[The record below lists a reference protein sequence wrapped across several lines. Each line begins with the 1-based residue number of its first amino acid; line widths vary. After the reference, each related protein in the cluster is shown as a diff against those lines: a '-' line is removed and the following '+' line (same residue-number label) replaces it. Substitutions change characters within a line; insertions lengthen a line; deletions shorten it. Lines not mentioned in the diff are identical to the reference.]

1 MTPYNFQ
8 TACLD
13 CVGVSCTSS
22 LVGKLSILDYY
33 DTNSSDA
40 DNRRKEQRKSR
51 AYIACS
57 TLKDG
62 TYVWEVELDNSSDS
76 VIANGRGQRRT
87 RLEEEAVIS
96 NLILL
101 MMLLQYREGKVVNN
115 NNADKNDDELN
126 GLLKQILD
134 RDGDEITIQR
144 ISHQLST
151 TAATNA
157 DKDEGRASSAAN
169 GASQIINGEANVV
182 AVLPTYSYNGDGPKQ
197 QRMEA
202 LLSNNNIPFPND
214 VLIVPGSFNPPH
226 TGHVGLANAAVSALR
241 RLRCKEEEEA
251 EESNAIS
258 SRAYSS
264 RYSSLSSTVSASSS
278 TASSSAILKRM
289 WSTVDEYTSEQSSD
303 PTVFFE
309 MSVTNA
315 DKPPLDPIEVERRVN
330 MFVSSPSLKEA
341 DMPKDWAVLLTNAP
355 LFSQKSD
362 ILDNLIPGDSGRRR
376 KMSFVLGTDTMVRII
391 NPKYYGN
398 SREKMIDALV
408 DMKDKGVHFIVGG
421 RLEQGT
427 DSRYVYNYTFMWCI
441 KTSSVLILYCYTH
454 CHTSFVRA

>member
-33 DTNSSDA
+33 ETNSSDA
-40 DNRRKEQRKSR
+40 DRRREQRKSR

-62 TYVWEVELDNSSDS
+62 TYVWEVELDNNSD
-76 VIANGRGQRRT
+76 IAVVNESQKRRTRT

-101 MMLLQYREGKVVNN
+101 MMLQYREGKVLNN
-115 NNADKNDDELN
+115 NVDKDDDELN

-144 ISHQLST
+144 ISHQLSP

-197 QRMEA
+197 QRMEV

-226 TGHVGLANAAVSALR
+226 SGHVGLANAAVSALR
-241 RLRCKEEEEA
+241 RLRRKEEEA
-251 EESNAIS
+251 EESNTIS
-258 SRAYSS
+258 SRAYWS
-264 RYSSLSSTVSASSS
+264 RYSSLSSTVSVSS
-278 TASSSAILKRM
+278 TASSSSAVLKRM

-362 ILDNLIPGDSGRRR
+362 ILDNLIPGDSGRR

-391 NPKYYGN
+391 NPKYYEN

-408 DMKDKGVHFIVGG
+408 NMKDKGVHFIVGG

-427 DSRYVYNYTFMWCI
+427 DSRYVYTFMWCI
-441 KTSSVLILYCYTH
+441 KTSSVLIIYCYTH
-454 CHTSFVRA
+454 CHISFVRA

>member
-1 MTPYNFQ
+1 M
-8 TACLD
+8 
-13 CVGVSCTSS
+13 
-22 LVGKLSILDYY
+22 
-33 DTNSSDA
+33 
-40 DNRRKEQRKSR
+40 
-51 AYIACS
+51 
-57 TLKDG
+57 KDG
-62 TYVWEVELDNSSDS
+62 TYVWEVELDNSSDIA
-76 VIANGRGQRRT
+76 IANGRRRRT

-101 MMLLQYREGKVVNN
+101 MMLQYREGKVLNN
-115 NNADKNDDELN
+115 DVDKDDDELN

-144 ISHQLST
+144 ISHQLSP

-197 QRMEA
+197 QRMEV

-226 TGHVGLANAAVSALR
+226 SGHVGLANAAVSALR
-241 RLRCKEEEEA
+241 RLRRKEEEA
-251 EESNAIS
+251 EESNTIS
-258 SRAYSS
+258 SRAYWS
-264 RYSSLSSTVSASSS
+264 RYSSLSSTVSVSS
-278 TASSSAILKRM
+278 TASSSSAVLKRM

-362 ILDNLIPGDSGRRR
+362 ILDNLIPGDSGRR

-391 NPKYYGN
+391 NPKYYEN

-427 DSRYVYNYTFMWCI
+427 DSSIPTFVNGDEEVKSLPPNVQQMFTLLTEEEFRLDI
-441 KTSSVLILYCYTH
+441 SSTELRVQLNG
-454 CHTSFVRA
+454 

>member
-1 MTPYNFQ
+1 M
-8 TACLD
+8 
-13 CVGVSCTSS
+13 
-22 LVGKLSILDYY
+22 
-33 DTNSSDA
+33 
-40 DNRRKEQRKSR
+40 
-51 AYIACS
+51 
-57 TLKDG
+57 
-62 TYVWEVELDNSSDS
+62 
-76 VIANGRGQRRT
+76 
-87 RLEEEAVIS
+87 IS

-101 MMLLQYREGKVVNN
+101 MMLQYRGGKVLNN
-115 NNADKNDDELN
+115 NVDKDDDELN

-226 TGHVGLANAAVSALR
+226 SGHVGLANAAVSALR
-241 RLRCKEEEEA
+241 RLRRKEEA
-251 EESNAIS
+251 EEESNTIS

-264 RYSSLSSTVSASSS
+264 RYSSLSSTVSVSS

-391 NPKYYGN
+391 NPKYYEN

-408 DMKDKGVHFIVGG
+408 DMNNKGVHIIVGG